1 MTNDPDRLRDFPS
14 LVAFGDDLR
23 RVARADSRA
32 QSRFS
37 LRRRALPLVVALVV
51 LPVSLAGAEGGSEA
65 GGRVEFEP
73 GCRPPEGT
81 KVIAGRPYLGPG
93 DPTVPE
99 PAGADGCPWK
109 AGAGTGTADP
119 VVEPPGEG

>member
-1 MTNDPDRLRDFPS
+1 MTNDPDRLSHFPS
-14 LVAFGDDLR
+14 LAAFGDDLM
-23 RVARADSRA
+23 RVARAESRS

-37 LRRRALPLVVALVV
+37 LRRRALPLAVALVV
-51 LPVSLAGAEGGSEA
+51 LPVSLAGAEGGREPA
-65 GGRVEFEP
+65 GQVEFEP
-73 GCRPPEGT
+73 GCGPPEGT
-81 KVIAGRPYLGPG
+81 EVIAGRPYLGRG

-109 AGAGTGTADP
+109 AGAGAGTADP